1 MSKQRV
7 IVIGGGL
14 AGLAATMKI
23 AEQGMPVL
31 LVSFLPVK
39 RSHSVCAQGG
49 INGAVNIK
57 GEGDSPDI
65 HFYDTVKGGDFLANQ
80 PLCKDMCY
88 HAPFIIYLLDR
99 LGVPFN
105 RTPEGNLDFRR
116 FGGTLHHRTAFS
128 GATTGQQLLYALDEQ
143 VRRYE
148 VEGLVEKQEWHEY
161 LGAVLDDDQR
171 CVGAVVQNLRTGEI
185 RAERGDAVILAT
197 GGPGLVYGRSTNS
210 VVCTGT
216 ATTSAYLQGAKYGN
230 GEFIQIHPSAIP
242 GRDKLRLMSESA
254 RGEGG
259 RVWVPRKAG
268 DTRTAKQIPEEERYY
283 FLEEKYPLFQN
294 LVPRDVASRE
304 IYDICV
310 NDGLG
315 VHGDM
320 KVYLDLT
327 HKSREFLNTRLGG
340 ILEIYEKFTG
350 VDPREEPMEIFPAVH
365 YSMGGIWTDFAPTKD
380 GFIDHQSPRNQMT
393 SISGLYAAGEADY
406 QYHGANRLGANSLL
420 SCIYTGLMM
429 GPGVINFVKHQKQAA
444 EDLPSSLFEGAVKQ
458 WSERFGKIKSMNGK
472 ENPYALH
479 SELADTMMSNVLIVR
494 DNQRLSATLEKI
506 EAIEQRWHD
515 VECVDTLDWT
525 NPVPSFVNQLWN
537 MIQLSKVITKGA
549 SLRDEFRGAHYKP
562 DYDLHQPKDFKP
574 ESYLEYM
581 EMKSNGG
588 VKDGAFAPDH
598 LDYMQKFEENNN
610 KWLKTTV
617 ASYVKR
623 DTSGEYYANG
633 GPEITYEAVDTSLI
647 APRPRKYD

>member
-14 AGLAATMKI
+14 AGLAATMKM
-23 AEQGMPVL
+23 AELGMSVL

-65 HFYDTVKGGDFLANQ
+65 HFYDTVKGGDFLAHQ
-80 PLCKDMCY
+80 PLCKDMCH
-88 HAPFIIYLLDR
+88 HAPYIINLMDR
-99 LGVPFN
+99 LGVTFN

-116 FGGTLHHRTAFS
+116 FGGTLYHRTAFA

-143 VRRYE
+143 VRHYE
-148 VEGLVEKQEWHEY
+148 VQGLVEKMEWHEY
-161 LGAVLDDDQR
+161 LGAVLNDDGR
-171 CVGAVVQNLRTGEI
+171 CVGAVIHNLRSGEI
-185 RAERGDAVILAT
+185 STEKGDAVILAT

-210 VVCTGT
+210 MVCTGT
-216 ATTSAYLQGAKYGN
+216 AVTSAYLQGAKYGN

-268 DTRTAKQIPEEERYY
+268 DSRKPKDIPEKERFY
-283 FLEEKYPLFQN
+283 FLEERYPLFGN
-294 LVPRDVASRE
+294 LVPRDVGARE

-310 NDGLG
+310 NDKLG
-315 VHGDM
+315 VHGEM

-327 HKSREFLNTRLGG
+327 HHTREFLDRRLGG

-365 YSMGGIWTDFAPTKD
+365 YSMGGIWTDYTRTEE
-380 GFIDHQSPRNQMT
+380 GLIDHQSPQNQMT
-393 SISGLYAAGEADY
+393 SITGLYAAGEADY
-406 QYHGANRLGANSLL
+406 QYHGGNRLGANSLL

-429 GPGVINFVKHQKQAA
+429 SPGVLNYVKNVPEAA
-444 EDLPSSLFEGAVKQ
+444 DDVPENIFTEATKQ
-458 WSERFGKIKSMNGK
+458 WQEKYAEIKKMSGN

-479 SELADTMMSNVLIVR
+479 REMAEEMISNVLIVR
-494 DNQRLSATLEKI
+494 ENSKLQATLNKI
-506 EAIEQRWHD
+506 DEFEERWKN
-515 VECVDTLDWT
+515 VNCVDTTDWS
-525 NPVPSFVNQLWN
+525 NPVPSFINQLQN
-537 MIQLSKVITKGA
+537 MIQLSKIITKGA
-549 SLRDEFRGAHYKP
+549 LMRDEFRGSHYKP
-562 DYDLHQPKDFKP
+562 EFDLNQPSDFRP
-574 ESYLEYM
+574 ESYLEY
-581 EMKSNGG
+581 EKQKATGKVNEE
-588 VKDGAFAPDH
+588 DFAPEH
-598 LDYMQKFEENNN
+598 LAYMKRFAENNK
-610 KWLKTTV
+610 KWLKSTI
-617 ASYVKR
+617 AIFK
-623 DTSGEYYANG
+623 NG
-633 GPEITYEAVDTSLI
+633 GPEITYEDVDESLI

>member
-14 AGLAATMKI
+14 AGLAATMKM
-23 AEQGMPVL
+23 AELGMSVL

-49 INGAVNIK
+49 INGAANIK

-65 HFYDTVKGGDFLANQ
+65 HFYDTVKGGDFLAHQ
-80 PLCKDMCY
+80 PLCKDMCH
-88 HAPFIIYLLDR
+88 HAPYIINLMDR
-99 LGVPFN
+99 LGVTFN

-116 FGGTLHHRTAFS
+116 FGGTLYHRTAFA

-143 VRRYE
+143 VRHYE
-148 VEGLVEKQEWHEY
+148 VQGLVEKMELHEY
-161 LGAVLDDDQR
+161 LGAVLNGDGR
-171 CVGAVVQNLRTGEI
+171 CVGAVIHNLRSGEI
-185 RAERGDAVILAT
+185 STEKGDAVILAT

-210 VVCTGT
+210 MVCTGT
-216 ATTSAYLQGAKYGN
+216 AVTSAYLQGAKYGN

-268 DTRTAKQIPEEERYY
+268 DLRKPKDIPETERFY
-283 FLEEKYPLFQN
+283 FLEERYPLFGN
-294 LVPRDVASRE
+294 LVPRDVGARE

-310 NDGLG
+310 NDKLG
-315 VHGDM
+315 VHGEM

-327 HKSREFLNTRLGG
+327 HHTREFLDRRLGG

-365 YSMGGIWTDFAPTKD
+365 YSMGGIWTDYTRTED
-380 GFIDHQSPRNQMT
+380 GLIDHQSPQNQMT
-393 SISGLYAAGEADY
+393 SITGLYAAGEADY
-406 QYHGANRLGANSLL
+406 QYHGGNRLGANSLL

-429 GPGVINFVKHQKQAA
+429 SPGVLNYVKNVQEAA
-444 EDLPSSLFEGAVKQ
+444 DDVPEKIFTEATKQ
-458 WSERFGKIKSMNGK
+458 WKEKYAEIKKMSGN

-479 SELADTMMSNVLIVR
+479 REMAEEMISNVLIVR
-494 DNQRLSATLEKI
+494 ENSKLQATLNIIDEF
-506 EAIEQRWHD
+506 EERWKN
-515 VECVDTLDWT
+515 VNCVDTTDWS
-525 NPVPSFVNQLWN
+525 NPVPSFINQLWN
-537 MIQLSKVITKGA
+537 MIQLSKIITKGA
-549 SLRDEFRGAHYKP
+549 LLRDEFRGSHYKP
-562 DYDLHQPKDFKP
+562 EFDLNQPSDFRP
-574 ESYLEYM
+574 ESYLEY
-581 EMKSNGG
+581 EKQKATGKVNEEDFTPEHLAYMKR
-588 VKDGAFAPDH
+588 FA
-598 LDYMQKFEENNN
+598 ENNK
-610 KWLKTTV
+610 KWLKSTI
-617 ASYVKR
+617 AIFK
-623 DTSGEYYANG
+623 NG
-633 GPEITYEAVDTSLI
+633 GPEITYEEVDESLI

>member
-14 AGLAATMKI
+14 AGLAATMKM
-23 AEQGMPVL
+23 AELGMSVL

-65 HFYDTVKGGDFLANQ
+65 HFYDTVKGGDFLAHQ
-80 PLCKDMCY
+80 PLCKDMCH
-88 HAPFIIYLLDR
+88 HAPYIINLMDR
-99 LGVPFN
+99 LGVTFN

-116 FGGTLHHRTAFS
+116 FGGTLYHRTAFA

-143 VRRYE
+143 VRHYE
-148 VEGLVEKQEWHEY
+148 VQGLVEKMEWHEY
-161 LGAVLDDDQR
+161 LGAVLNGDRR
-171 CVGAVVQNLRTGEI
+171 CVGAVIHNLRSGEI
-185 RAERGDAVILAT
+185 STEKGDAVILAT
-197 GGPGLVYGRSTNS
+197 GGPGMVYGRSTNS
-210 VVCTGT
+210 MVCTGT
-216 ATTSAYLQGAKYGN
+216 AVTSAYLQGAKYGN

-268 DTRTAKQIPEEERYY
+268 DSRKPKEIPEKERFY
-283 FLEEKYPLFQN
+283 FLEERYPLFGN
-294 LVPRDVASRE
+294 LVPRDVGARE

-310 NDGLG
+310 NDKLG
-315 VHGDM
+315 VHGEM

-327 HKSREFLNTRLGG
+327 HLTREFLDHRLGG

-365 YSMGGIWTDFAPTKD
+365 YSMGGIWTDYTRTEE
-380 GFIDHQSPRNQMT
+380 GLIDHQSPQNQMT
-393 SISGLYAAGEADY
+393 SITGLYAAGEADY
-406 QYHGANRLGANSLL
+406 QYHGGNRLGANSLL

-429 GPGVINFVKHQKQAA
+429 SPGVLNYVKNVPEAA
-444 EDLPSSLFEGAVKQ
+444 DDVPEKLFTEATKQ
-458 WSERFGKIKSMNGK
+458 WQEKYAEIKKMSGN

-479 SELADTMMSNVLIVR
+479 REMAEEMISNVLIVR
-494 DNQRLSATLEKI
+494 ENSKLKATLEKI
-506 EAIEQRWHD
+506 DEFEERWKN
-515 VECVDTLDWT
+515 VNCVDTTDWS
-525 NPVPSFVNQLWN
+525 NPVPSFINQLWN
-537 MIQLSKVITKGA
+537 MIQLSKIITKGA
-549 SLRDEFRGAHYKP
+549 LLRDEFRGSHYKP
-562 DYDLHQPKDFKP
+562 EFDLNQPSDFRP
-574 ESYLEYM
+574 ESYLEY
-581 EMKSNGG
+581 EKQKAAGKVNEEGFNPEHLTYMKR
-588 VKDGAFAPDH
+588 FA
-598 LDYMQKFEENNN
+598 ENNV
-610 KWLKTTV
+610 KWLKSTIAT
-617 ASYVKR
+617 YQ
-623 DTSGEYYANG
+623 NG
-633 GPEITYEAVDTSLI
+633 GPDISYEAVDTSLI

>member
-14 AGLAATMKI
+14 AGLAATMKM
-23 AEQGMPVL
+23 AELGMSVL

-65 HFYDTVKGGDFLANQ
+65 HFYDTVKGGDFLAHQ
-80 PLCKDMCY
+80 PLCKDMCH
-88 HAPFIIYLLDR
+88 HAPYIINLMDR
-99 LGVPFN
+99 LGVTFN

-116 FGGTLHHRTAFS
+116 FGGTLYHRTAFA

-143 VRRYE
+143 VRHYE
-148 VEGLVEKQEWHEY
+148 VQGLVKKMECHEY
-161 LGAVLDDDQR
+161 LGAVLNGDGR
-171 CVGAVVQNLRTGEI
+171 CIGAVIHNLRSGEI
-185 RAERGDAVILAT
+185 SSEKGDAVILAT

-210 VVCTGT
+210 MVCTGT
-216 ATTSAYLQGAKYGN
+216 AVTSAYLQGAKYGN

-268 DTRTAKQIPEEERYY
+268 DSRKPKDIPETERFY
-283 FLEEKYPLFQN
+283 FLEERYPLFGN
-294 LVPRDVASRE
+294 LVPRDVGARE

-310 NDGLG
+310 NDKLG
-315 VHGDM
+315 VHGEM

-327 HKSREFLNTRLGG
+327 HLSREFLDHRLGG

-350 VDPREEPMEIFPAVH
+350 ADPREEPMEIFPAVH
-365 YSMGGIWTDFAPTKD
+365 YSMGGIWTDYTRTEE
-380 GFIDHQSPRNQMT
+380 GLIDHQSPQNQMT
-393 SISGLYAAGEADY
+393 SITGLYAAGEADY
-406 QYHGANRLGANSLL
+406 QYHGGNRLGANSLL

-429 GPGVINFVKHQKQAA
+429 SPGVLNYVKNVPEVADDVPEK
-444 EDLPSSLFEGAVKQ
+444 LFTEATKQ
-458 WSERFGKIKSMNGK
+458 WQEKYAEIKKMSGN

-479 SELADTMMSNVLIVR
+479 REMAEEMISNVLIVR
-494 DNQRLSATLEKI
+494 ENSKLQATLEKI
-506 EAIEQRWHD
+506 DEFEERWKN
-515 VECVDTLDWT
+515 VNCVDTTDWS
-525 NPVPSFVNQLWN
+525 NPVPSFINQLWN
-537 MIQLSKVITKGA
+537 MIQLSKIITKGA
-549 SLRDEFRGAHYKP
+549 LLRDEFRGSHYKP
-562 DYDLHQPKDFKP
+562 EFDLNQPSDFRP
-574 ESYLEYM
+574 ESYLEY
-581 EMKSNGG
+581 EKQKDAGKVNEEGFNPEHLTYMKR
-588 VKDGAFAPDH
+588 FA
-598 LDYMQKFEENNN
+598 ENNV
-610 KWLKTTV
+610 KWLKSTIAT
-617 ASYVKR
+617 YQ
-623 DTSGEYYANG
+623 NG
-633 GPEITYEAVDTSLI
+633 GPDISYEAVDTSLI

>member
-1 MSKQRV
+1 MANQRV

-23 AEQGMPVL
+23 AEQGTKVL

-57 GEGDSPDI
+57 GEGDSPEI

-116 FGGTLHHRTAFS
+116 FGGTLHHRTAFA

-148 VEGLVEKQEWHEY
+148 VEGLVEKLEWHEY
-161 LGAVLDDDQR
+161 LGAVLDDDKR
-171 CVGAVVQNLRTGEI
+171 CNGAVIQNVRTGEI
-185 RAERGDAVILAT
+185 RAEKGDAVILAT
-197 GGPGLVYGRSTNS
+197 GGPGVVYGKSTNS

-230 GEFIQIHPSAIP
+230 GEFIQIHPSAVP

-259 RVWVPRKAG
+259 RVWVPRKAN
-268 DTRTAKQIPEEERYY
+268 DTRPPKEIPAEERFY
-283 FLEEKYPLFQN
+283 FLEEKYPRFGN
-294 LVPRDVASRE
+294 LVPRDVGARE

-310 NDGLG
+310 NQGLG

-327 HKSREFLNTRLGG
+327 HHTREFLDNRLGG

-350 VDPREEPMEIFPAVH
+350 VDPRDEPMEIFPAVH
-365 YSMGGIWTDFAPTKD
+365 YSMGGIWTDFTSTSE
-380 GFIDHQSPRNQMT
+380 GFIDHQSPCNQMT
-393 SISGLYAAGEADY
+393 SIDGLYAAGEADY

-429 GPGVINFVKHQKQAA
+429 GPGVVNYIKNRDKSA
-444 EDLPSSLFEGAVKQ
+444 EDLPSSLYETAANEWKEKFEGIRKM
-458 WSERFGKIKSMNGK
+458 SGN
-472 ENPYALH
+472 ENPYQLH
-479 SELADTMMSNVLIVR
+479 AELSDTMMSNVLIVR
-494 DNQRLSATLEKI
+494 DNEKLQATVEKI
-506 EAIEQRWHD
+506 DEYAERWNNI
-515 VECVDTLDWT
+515 ECVDTADWT
-525 NPVPSFVNQLWN
+525 NPVPSYINQLYN
-537 MIQLSKVITKGA
+537 MIQLSKVIAKGA
-549 SLRDEFRGAHYKP
+549 LMRDEFRGAHYKP
-562 DYDLHQPKDFKP
+562 KFELNQPKDFKP
-574 ESYLEYM
+574 EDYLKFQ
-581 EMKSNGG
+581 EMKAEGTLNKESF
-588 VKDGAFAPDH
+588 KPDH
-598 LDYMQKFEENNN
+598 LAYMEAFEKTNEQ
-610 KWLKTTV
+610 WLKSTIAT
-617 ASYVKR
+617 Y
-623 DTSGEYYANG
+623 NG
-633 GPEITYEAVDTSLI
+633 KDPEITYENVDTSLI

>member
-1 MSKQRV
+1 MTKQRA
-7 IVIGGGL
+7 IVVGGGL

-23 AEQGMPVL
+23 AEQGMSVL

-57 GEGDSPDI
+57 GEGDSPEI
-65 HFYDTVKGGDFLANQ
+65 HFYDTVKGGDFLGHQ

-99 LGVPFN
+99 MGVPFN

-148 VEGLVEKQEWHEY
+148 VEGLVEKIEWHEY
-161 LGAVLDDDQR
+161 LGAVQDEDGK
-171 CVGAVVQNLRTGEI
+171 CVGAVIQNLKTGDI

-197 GGPGLVYGRSTNS
+197 GGPGVVYGRSTNS

-230 GEFIQIHPSAIP
+230 GEFIQIHPTAVP

-259 RVWVPRKAG
+259 RVWVPRKAN
-268 DTRTAKQIPEEERYY
+268 DQRDPKEIPAEERLY
-283 FLEEKYPLFQN
+283 FLEEKYPRFGN
-294 LVPRDVASRE
+294 LVPRDVGARE
-304 IYDICV
+304 IYNICV
-310 NDGLG
+310 NQGLG

-327 HKSREFLNTRLGG
+327 HHSREFLDRRLGG

-365 YSMGGIWTDFAPTKD
+365 YSMGGIWTDYNRTAD

-393 SISGLYAAGEADY
+393 SMEGLYAAGEADY

-429 GPGVINFVKHQKQAA
+429 GPGVVNYIKNQKGSAT
-444 EDLPSSLFEGAVKQ
+444 DLPSSLFDQAQQQWQGKFSSIKQ
-458 WSERFGKIKSMNGK
+458 MKGK
-472 ENPYALH
+472 ENPYKLH
-479 SELADTMMSNVLIVR
+479 AELSETMMSNVLIVR
-494 DNQRLSATLEKI
+494 DNARLAATVEKI
-506 EAIEQRWHD
+506 DEYDERWKD
-515 VECVDTLDWT
+515 VECLDTSDWT
-525 NPVPSFVNQLWN
+525 NPVPSFINQLYN
-537 MIQLSKVITKGA
+537 MIQHSKVIAKGA
-549 SLRDEFRGAHYKP
+549 LLRDEFRGAHYKP
-562 DYDLHQPKDFKP
+562 EFEINQPSDFKP
-574 ESYLEYM
+574 ESFLEYTKLKAERGLKQDSFKPDHLEYM
-581 EMKSNGG
+581 R
-588 VKDGAFAPDH
+588 
-598 LDYMQKFEENNN
+598 LYEETNE
-610 KWLKTTV
+610 KWLKSSIATF
-617 ASYVKR
+617 
-623 DTSGEYYANG
+623 NG
-633 GPEITYEAVDTSLI
+633 KGPDISYEAIDTSLI
-647 APRPRKYD
+647 QPRPRKYD

>member
-14 AGLAATMKI
+14 AGLAATMKM
-23 AEQGMPVL
+23 AELGMSVL

-65 HFYDTVKGGDFLANQ
+65 HFYDTVKGGDFLAHQ
-80 PLCKDMCY
+80 PLCKDMCH
-88 HAPFIIYLLDR
+88 HAPYIINLMDR
-99 LGVPFN
+99 LGVTFN

-116 FGGTLHHRTAFS
+116 FGGTLYHRTAFA

-143 VRRYE
+143 VRHYE
-148 VEGLVEKQEWHEY
+148 VQGLVKKMECHEY
-161 LGAVLDDDQR
+161 LGAVLNGDGR
-171 CVGAVVQNLRTGEI
+171 CVGAVIHNLRSGEI
-185 RAERGDAVILAT
+185 SSEKGDAVILAT

-210 VVCTGT
+210 MVCTGT
-216 ATTSAYLQGAKYGN
+216 AVTSAYLQGAKYGN

-268 DTRTAKQIPEEERYY
+268 DSRKPKDIPETERFY
-283 FLEEKYPLFQN
+283 FLEERYPLFGN
-294 LVPRDVASRE
+294 LVPRDVGARE

-310 NDGLG
+310 NDKLG
-315 VHGDM
+315 VHGEM

-327 HKSREFLNTRLGG
+327 HLSREFLDHRLGG

-350 VDPREEPMEIFPAVH
+350 ADPREEPMEIFPAVH
-365 YSMGGIWTDFAPTKD
+365 YSMGGIWTDYTRTEE
-380 GFIDHQSPRNQMT
+380 GLIDHQSPQNQMT
-393 SISGLYAAGEADY
+393 SITGLYAAGEADY
-406 QYHGANRLGANSLL
+406 QYHGGNRLGANSLL

-429 GPGVINFVKHQKQAA
+429 SPGVLNYVKNVPEVADDVPEK
-444 EDLPSSLFEGAVKQ
+444 LFTEATKQ
-458 WSERFGKIKSMNGK
+458 WQEKYAEIKKMSGN

-479 SELADTMMSNVLIVR
+479 REMAEEMISNVLIVR
-494 DNQRLSATLEKI
+494 ENSKLKATLEKI
-506 EAIEQRWHD
+506 DEFEERWKN
-515 VECVDTLDWT
+515 VNCVDTTDWS
-525 NPVPSFVNQLWN
+525 NPVPSFINQLWN
-537 MIQLSKVITKGA
+537 MIQLSKIITKGA
-549 SLRDEFRGAHYKP
+549 LLRDEFRGSHYKP
-562 DYDLHQPKDFKP
+562 EFDLNQPSDFRP
-574 ESYLEYM
+574 ESYLEY
-581 EMKSNGG
+581 EKQKDAGKVNEEGFNPEHLTYMKR
-588 VKDGAFAPDH
+588 FA
-598 LDYMQKFEENNN
+598 ENNV
-610 KWLKTTV
+610 KWLKSTIAT
-617 ASYVKR
+617 YQ
-623 DTSGEYYANG
+623 NG
-633 GPEITYEAVDTSLI
+633 GPDISYEAVDTSLI

>member
-14 AGLAATMKI
+14 AGLAATMKM
-23 AEQGMPVL
+23 AELGMSVL

-65 HFYDTVKGGDFLANQ
+65 HFYDTVKGGDFLAHQ
-80 PLCKDMCY
+80 PLCKDMCH
-88 HAPFIIYLLDR
+88 HAPYIINLMDR
-99 LGVPFN
+99 LGVTFN

-116 FGGTLHHRTAFS
+116 FGGTLYHRTAFA

-143 VRRYE
+143 VRHYE
-148 VEGLVEKQEWHEY
+148 VQGLVKKMECHEY
-161 LGAVLDDDQR
+161 LGAVLNGDGR
-171 CVGAVVQNLRTGEI
+171 CVGAVIHNLRSGEI
-185 RAERGDAVILAT
+185 SSEKGDAVILAT

-210 VVCTGT
+210 MVCTGT
-216 ATTSAYLQGAKYGN
+216 AVTSAYLQGAKYGN

-268 DTRTAKQIPEEERYY
+268 DSRKPKDIPETERFY
-283 FLEEKYPLFQN
+283 FLEERYPLFGN
-294 LVPRDVASRE
+294 LVPRDVGARE

-310 NDGLG
+310 NDKLG
-315 VHGDM
+315 VHGEM

-327 HKSREFLNTRLGG
+327 HLSREFLDHRLGG

-350 VDPREEPMEIFPAVH
+350 ADPREEPMEIFPAVH
-365 YSMGGIWTDFAPTKD
+365 YSMGGIWTDYTRTEE
-380 GFIDHQSPRNQMT
+380 GLIDHQSPQNQMT
-393 SISGLYAAGEADY
+393 SITGLYAAGEADY
-406 QYHGANRLGANSLL
+406 QYHGGNRLGANSLL

-429 GPGVINFVKHQKQAA
+429 SPGVLNYVKNVPEVADDVPEK
-444 EDLPSSLFEGAVKQ
+444 LFTEATKQ
-458 WSERFGKIKSMNGK
+458 WQEKYAEIKKMSGN

-479 SELADTMMSNVLIVR
+479 REMAEEMISNVLIVR
-494 DNQRLSATLEKI
+494 ENSKLKATLEKI
-506 EAIEQRWHD
+506 DEFEERWKNIN
-515 VECVDTLDWT
+515 CVDTTDWS
-525 NPVPSFVNQLWN
+525 NPVPSFINQLWN
-537 MIQLSKVITKGA
+537 MIQLSKIITKGA
-549 SLRDEFRGAHYKP
+549 LLRDEFRGSHYKP
-562 DYDLHQPKDFKP
+562 EFDLNQPSDFRP
-574 ESYLEYM
+574 ESYLEY
-581 EMKSNGG
+581 EKQKAAGKVNEEGFNPEHLTYMKR
-588 VKDGAFAPDH
+588 FA
-598 LDYMQKFEENNN
+598 ENNV
-610 KWLKTTV
+610 KWLKSTIAT
-617 ASYVKR
+617 YQ
-623 DTSGEYYANG
+623 NG
-633 GPEITYEAVDTSLI
+633 GPDISYEAVDTSLI

>member
-1 MSKQRV
+1 MTKQRA
-7 IVIGGGL
+7 IVVGGGL

-23 AEQGMPVL
+23 AEQGMSVL

-57 GEGDSPDI
+57 GEVDSPEI
-65 HFYDTVKGGDFLANQ
+65 HFYDTVKGGDFLGHQ

-99 LGVPFN
+99 MGVPFN

-148 VEGLVEKQEWHEY
+148 VEGLVEKIEWHEY
-161 LGAVLDDDQR
+161 LGAVQDDDGK
-171 CVGAVVQNLRTGEI
+171 CVGAVIQNLRTGDI

-197 GGPGLVYGRSTNS
+197 GGPGVVYGRSTNS

-230 GEFIQIHPSAIP
+230 GEFIQIHPTAVP

-254 RGEGG
+254 RGEGD
-259 RVWVPRKAG
+259 RVWVPRKAN
-268 DTRTAKQIPEEERYY
+268 DQRDPKEIPAEERLY
-283 FLEEKYPLFQN
+283 FLEEKYPRFGN
-294 LVPRDVASRE
+294 LVPRDVGARE

-310 NDGLG
+310 NQGLG

-327 HKSREFLNTRLGG
+327 HHSREFLDRRLGG

-365 YSMGGIWTDFAPTKD
+365 YSMGGIWTDYTRTAD

-393 SISGLYAAGEADY
+393 SIEGLYAAGEADY

-429 GPGVINFVKHQKQAA
+429 GPGVVNYIKNQKESAT
-444 EDLPSSLFEGAVKQ
+444 DLPSSLFDQAQQKWQEKFTGIKQ
-458 WSERFGKIKSMNGK
+458 MKGK
-472 ENPYALH
+472 ENPYKLH
-479 SELADTMMSNVLIVR
+479 AELSETMMSNVLIVR
-494 DNQRLSATLEKI
+494 DNARLAATVEKI
-506 EAIEQRWHD
+506 EEYDERWKD
-515 VECVDTLDWT
+515 VECVDTSDWT
-525 NPVPSFVNQLWN
+525 NPVPSFVNQLYN
-537 MIQLSKVITKGA
+537 MIQLSKVIAKGA
-549 SLRDEFRGAHYKP
+549 LLRDEFRGAHYKP
-562 DYDLHQPKDFKP
+562 EFEIKQPSDFKP
-574 ESYLEYM
+574 ESFLEYTKLKAEGGLKQDSFKPDHLEYM
-581 EMKSNGG
+581 RLYGESN
-588 VKDGAFAPDH
+588 
-598 LDYMQKFEENNN
+598 E
-610 KWLKTTV
+610 KWLKSSIATF
-617 ASYVKR
+617 
-623 DTSGEYYANG
+623 NG
-633 GPEITYEAVDTSLI
+633 KGPDISYEAVDTSLI
-647 APRPRKYD
+647 QPRPRKYD

>member
-14 AGLAATMKI
+14 AGLAATMKM
-23 AEQGMPVL
+23 AELGMSVL

-65 HFYDTVKGGDFLANQ
+65 HFYDTVKGGDFLAHQ
-80 PLCKDMCY
+80 PLCKDMCH
-88 HAPFIIYLLDR
+88 HAPYIINLMDR
-99 LGVPFN
+99 LGVTFN

-116 FGGTLHHRTAFS
+116 FGGTLYHRTAFA

-143 VRRYE
+143 VRHYE
-148 VEGLVEKQEWHEY
+148 VQGMVEKMEWHEY
-161 LGAVLDDDQR
+161 LSAVLNGDGR
-171 CVGAVVQNLRTGEI
+171 CVGAVIHNLRSGEI
-185 RAERGDAVILAT
+185 STEKGDAVILAT

-210 VVCTGT
+210 MVCTGT
-216 ATTSAYLQGAKYGN
+216 AVTSAYLQGAKYGN

-268 DTRTAKQIPEEERYY
+268 DPRKPKDIPETERFY
-283 FLEEKYPLFQN
+283 FLEERYPLFGN
-294 LVPRDVASRE
+294 LVPRDVGARE

-310 NDGLG
+310 NDKLG
-315 VHGDM
+315 VHGEM

-327 HKSREFLNTRLGG
+327 HHTREFLDRRLGG

-365 YSMGGIWTDFAPTKD
+365 YSMGGIWTDYTRTEE
-380 GFIDHQSPRNQMT
+380 GLIDHQSPQNQMT
-393 SISGLYAAGEADY
+393 SITGLYAAGEADY
-406 QYHGANRLGANSLL
+406 QYHGGNRLGANSLL

-429 GPGVINFVKHQKQAA
+429 SPGVLNYVKNVPEAA
-444 EDLPSSLFEGAVKQ
+444 DDVPEKLFTEATKQ
-458 WSERFGKIKSMNGK
+458 WQGKYAEIKKMSGN

-479 SELADTMMSNVLIVR
+479 REMAEEMISNVLIVR
-494 DNQRLSATLEKI
+494 ENSKLQVTLNKI
-506 EAIEQRWHD
+506 DEYEERWKN
-515 VECVDTLDWT
+515 VNCVDTTDWS
-525 NPVPSFVNQLWN
+525 NPVPSFINQLRN
-537 MIQLSKVITKGA
+537 MIQLSKIITKGA
-549 SLRDEFRGAHYKP
+549 LMRDEFRGSHYKP
-562 DYDLHQPKDFKP
+562 EFDLNQPDDFHP
-574 ESYLEYM
+574 DTYLVFEKQKAAGKVN
-581 EMKSNGG
+581 EE
-588 VKDGAFAPDH
+588 DFAPEH
-598 LDYMQKFEENNN
+598 LAYMKRFAENNK
-610 KWLKTTV
+610 KWLKSTI
-617 ASYVKR
+617 AIFK
-623 DTSGEYYANG
+623 NG
-633 GPEITYEAVDTSLI
+633 GPEITYEDVDESLI

>member
-14 AGLAATMKI
+14 AGLAATMKM
-23 AEQGMPVL
+23 AELGMSVL

-65 HFYDTVKGGDFLANQ
+65 HFYDTVKGGDFLAHQ
-80 PLCKDMCY
+80 PLCKDMCH
-88 HAPFIIYLLDR
+88 HAPYIINLMDR
-99 LGVPFN
+99 LGVTFN

-116 FGGTLHHRTAFS
+116 FGGTLYHRTAFA

-143 VRRYE
+143 VRHYE
-148 VEGLVEKQEWHEY
+148 VQGLVEKMEWHEY
-161 LGAVLDDDQR
+161 LGAVLNGDGR
-171 CVGAVVQNLRTGEI
+171 CVGAVIHNLRSGEI
-185 RAERGDAVILAT
+185 STEKGDAVILAT

-210 VVCTGT
+210 MVCTGT
-216 ATTSAYLQGAKYGN
+216 AVTSAYLQGAKYGN

-268 DTRTAKQIPEEERYY
+268 DSRKPKDIPETERFY
-283 FLEEKYPLFQN
+283 FLEERYPLFGN
-294 LVPRDVASRE
+294 LVPRDVGARE

-310 NDGLG
+310 NDKLG
-315 VHGDM
+315 VHGEM

-327 HKSREFLNTRLGG
+327 HHTREFLDRRLGG

-365 YSMGGIWTDFAPTKD
+365 YSMGGIWTDYTRTEK
-380 GFIDHQSPRNQMT
+380 GLIDHQSPQNQMT
-393 SISGLYAAGEADY
+393 SITGLYAAGEADY
-406 QYHGANRLGANSLL
+406 QYHGGNRLGANSLL

-429 GPGVINFVKHQKQAA
+429 SPGVLNYVKNVPETADDAPEK
-444 EDLPSSLFEGAVKQ
+444 LFTEATKQ
-458 WSERFGKIKSMNGK
+458 WQEKYAEIKKMSGN

-479 SELADTMMSNVLIVR
+479 REMAEEMISNVLIVR
-494 DNQRLSATLEKI
+494 ENSKLQATLNKI
-506 EAIEQRWHD
+506 DEFEERWKD
-515 VECVDTLDWT
+515 VNCVDTTDWS
-525 NPVPSFVNQLWN
+525 NPVPSFINQLWN
-537 MIQLSKVITKGA
+537 MIQLSKIITKGA
-549 SLRDEFRGAHYKP
+549 LMRDEFRGSHYKP
-562 DYDLHQPKDFKP
+562 EFDLNQPSDFRP
-574 ESYLEYM
+574 ESYLEY
-581 EMKSNGG
+581 EKQKATGKVNEE
-588 VKDGAFAPDH
+588 DFAPEH
-598 LDYMQKFEENNN
+598 LAYMKRFAENNK
-610 KWLKTTV
+610 KWLKSTI
-617 ASYVKR
+617 AIFK
-623 DTSGEYYANG
+623 NG
-633 GPEITYEAVDTSLI
+633 GPEITYEDVDESLI

>member
-1 MSKQRV
+1 MSNQRV
-7 IVIGGGL
+7 IVVGGGL

-23 AEQGMPVL
+23 AEQGMKVL
-31 LVSFLPVK
+31 LLSFLPVK

-105 RTPEGNLDFRR
+105 RTAEGTLDFRR

-143 VRRYE
+143 VRRFE

-161 LGAVLDDDQR
+161 LGAVLDDEER
-171 CVGAVVQNLRTGEI
+171 CVGAVIHNLRTGEI
-185 RAERGDAVILAT
+185 RSERGDAVILAT

-216 ATTSAYLQGAKYGN
+216 ATTSAYLQGAKYAN

-259 RVWVPRKAG
+259 RVWVPRKPG
-268 DTRTAKQIPEEERYY
+268 DTRTARQIPEEERLY
-283 FLEEKYPLFQN
+283 FLEEKYPLFGN

-310 NDGLG
+310 NGGLG

-327 HKSREFLNTRLGG
+327 HKSREFLNQRLGG

-365 YSMGGIWTDFAPTKD
+365 YSMGGIWTDFAPTD
-380 GFIDHQSPRNQMT
+380 EGLIDHTSPRNQMT
-393 SISGLYAAGEADY
+393 SINGLYAAGEADY

-429 GPGVINFVKHQKQAA
+429 GPGVVNFVKNQKQAA
-444 EDLPSSLFEGAVKQ
+444 EDLPSTLFDGAAQQ
-458 WSERFGKIKSMNGK
+458 WKERYSGIKEMKGK
-472 ENPYALH
+472 ENPYALQA
-479 SELADTMMSNVLIVR
+479 ELADIMMSNVLIVR
-494 DNQRLSATLEKI
+494 DNERLGATLEKI
-506 EAIEQRWHD
+506 EEIEQRWHD
-515 VECVDTLDWT
+515 VECLDTADWT
-525 NPVPSFVNQLWN
+525 NPVPSYINQFWN
-537 MIQLSKVITKGA
+537 MIQLSKVIAKGA
-549 SLRDEFRGAHYKP
+549 ALRDEFRGAHYKP
-562 DYDLHQPKDFKP
+562 DYDLHQPSDFRP
-574 ESYLEYM
+574 ESYLEYI
-581 EMKSNGG
+581 KLKQNGG
-588 VKDGAFAPDH
+588 VPDGAFTPEH
-598 LDYMQKFEENNN
+598 LSYMQQFEETNE
-610 KWLKTTV
+610 KWLKTTI
-617 ASYVKR
+617 ASYSKK
-623 DTSGEYYANG
+623 DTSGAYYAHG
-633 GPEITYEAVDTSLI
+633 IPEVSYEAVDTSLI

>member
-1 MSKQRV
+1 MTKQRA
-7 IVIGGGL
+7 IVVGGGL

-23 AEQGMPVL
+23 AEQGMSVL

-57 GEGDSPDI
+57 GEGDSPEI
-65 HFYDTVKGGDFLANQ
+65 HFYDTVKGGDFLGHQ

-99 LGVPFN
+99 MGVPFN

-148 VEGLVEKQEWHEY
+148 VEGLVEKIEWHEY
-161 LGAVLDDDQR
+161 LGAVQDDDGK
-171 CVGAVVQNLRTGEI
+171 CVGAVIQNLRTGDI

-197 GGPGLVYGRSTNS
+197 GGPGVVYGRSTNS

-230 GEFIQIHPSAIP
+230 GEFIQIHPTAVP

-259 RVWVPRKAG
+259 RVWVPRKAN
-268 DTRTAKQIPEEERYY
+268 DQRDPKEIPAEERLY
-283 FLEEKYPLFQN
+283 FLEEKYPRFGN
-294 LVPRDVASRE
+294 LVPRDVGARE

-310 NDGLG
+310 NQGLG

-327 HKSREFLNTRLGG
+327 HHSREFLDRRLGG

-365 YSMGGIWTDFAPTKD
+365 YSMGGIWTDYTRTAD

-393 SISGLYAAGEADY
+393 SIEGLYAAGEADY

-429 GPGVINFVKHQKQAA
+429 GPGVVNYIKNQKESAT
-444 EDLPSSLFEGAVKQ
+444 DLPSSLFDQAQQQWQEKFTGIKQ
-458 WSERFGKIKSMNGK
+458 MKGK
-472 ENPYALH
+472 ENPYKLH
-479 SELADTMMSNVLIVR
+479 AELSETMMSNVLIVR
-494 DNQRLSATLEKI
+494 DNARLAATVEKI
-506 EAIEQRWHD
+506 EEYDERWKD
-515 VECVDTLDWT
+515 VECVDTSDWT
-525 NPVPSFVNQLWN
+525 NPVPSFVNQLYN
-537 MIQLSKVITKGA
+537 MIQLSKVIARGA
-549 SLRDEFRGAHYKP
+549 LLRDEFRGAHYKP
-562 DYDLHQPKDFKP
+562 EFEIKQPSDFKP
-574 ESYLEYM
+574 ESFLEYTKLKAEGGLKQDSFKPDHLEYM
-581 EMKSNGG
+581 RLYGESN
-588 VKDGAFAPDH
+588 
-598 LDYMQKFEENNN
+598 E
-610 KWLKTTV
+610 KWLKSSIATF
-617 ASYVKR
+617 
-623 DTSGEYYANG
+623 NG
-633 GPEITYEAVDTSLI
+633 KGPDISYEAVDTSLI
-647 APRPRKYD
+647 QPRPRKYD